1 LCCCSGI
8 YGSLLVPLRTA
19 GRPRPIGCGA
29 RMHPLRAKYLASE
42 TALSMAINAAISIGF
57 AWLVFHG
64 HDHVPSS
71 GPGGLVRDAAPQT
84 FMITLM
90 STLVPSL
97 VTRKRMHSGHLDAW
111 LRGQLGGS
119 PAPAGKIVLRALMLA
134 LIGRC
139 PSAAVPRRPCLQQG
153 ICLESRIRC
162 PGRTGYYTIGNFL
175 GVERISFPR
184 LRAGRLY
191 TLHSALIPWLS
202 SGKRYLSVPLQHW

>member
-1 LCCCSGI
+1 
-8 YGSLLVPLRTA
+8 
-19 GRPRPIGCGA
+19 
-29 RMHPLRAKYLASE
+29 MHPLRAKYLASE

-111 LRGQLGGS
+111 LRGQPGGS

-134 LIGRC
+134 LIAMALGLGLN
-139 PSAAVPRRPCLQQG
+139 AAVLPLLFPGGLAYSRVFVLKAGYGALVALVITPLAISWVLKEYLPR
-153 ICLESRIRC
+153 
-162 PGRTGYYTIGNFL
+162 
-175 GVERISFPR
+175 V
-184 LRAGRLY
+184 
-191 TLHSALIPWLS
+191 
-202 SGKRYLSVPLQHW
+202 